1 MFETA
6 ICISAAGLVFVVVC
20 AEKCGHSKLEK
31 MGLVLVLLGMGI
43 SGFIA
48 TWFVIA
54 CPLENVAN
62 LSEVDTALRTAGC
75 LLMVAKV
82 GLCMAIAGAG
92 LVFVGAAKQTWLH
105 RRTLFPFLYRG
116 RA

>member
-1 MFETA
+1 MLDTA
-6 ICISAAGLVFVVVC
+6 ICISAAGLVFVLVC

-31 MGLVLVLLGMGI
+31 LGLVLVLLGMAV
-43 SGFIA
+43 SGSVA

-62 LSEVDTALRTAGC
+62 LSEVESVLRTAGR
-75 LLMVAKV
+75 LLMVANV
-82 GLCMAIAGAG
+82 GLCMAIVGAG
-92 LVFVGAAKQTWLH
+92 LVFVGATKQTWLH